1 MDWLKVSLVVII
13 GFHFSVAC
21 IIGLIWIVKNL
32 VENIQDGDYGLVI
45 LAIFFSMV
53 LSVLFCSGLYL
64 LIFTLK

>member
-1 MDWLKVSLVVII
+1 MDYWLKVSLVVII

-32 VENIQDGDYGLVI
+32 VGNIQDGVVI

-64 LIFTLK
+64 LITTLK